1 MRAQMLPPPPA
12 ALLKQ
17 QAIIKIDFTGPLAQN
32 QKKYHQMGGTVQALS
47 AVGPIIQMFPNAGDF
62 LDGDELMKS
71 TMEGM
76 GMPQNII
83 REDDDV
89 RKIREERIKAQ
100 QEAAA
105 QQQQMAMAQ
114 TLMQNANKMG
124 EAAQEGSMMS
134 EINKKLAGGMDGI

>member
-1 MRAQMLPPPPA
+1 
-12 ALLKQ
+12 
-17 QAIIKIDFTGPLAQN
+17 
-32 QKKYHQMGGTVQALS
+32 MGGTVQALS

-83 REDDDV
+83 REDEDV
-89 RKIREERIKAQ
+89 KKIREERIKAQ

-105 QQQQMAMAQ
+105 QQQQLAMAQ
-114 TLMQNANKMG
+114 SLMQNANKMG
-124 EAAQEGSMMS
+124 EAAQDGSMMDQL
-134 EINKKLAGGMDGI
+134 NKQLAGGMNGI